1 MKKPVRMHGHF
12 LKGSD
17 MQNTRHTKS
26 EARSIAVRS
35 AKRAGV
41 WPLVI
46 ELFDDGGHYV
56 VSSHGRS
63 QTIKQSPIKGLFS
76 FCSFL
81 PCRAQWPQPASA
93 ACQSEP
99 SR

>member
-1 MKKPVRMHGHF
+1 MKKPVKMHGHF
-12 LKGSD
+12 LKGGD

-46 ELFDDGGHYV
+46 ECFDAGEHYV
-56 VSSHGRS
+56 VSSHTVGYR
-63 QTIKQSPIKGLFS
+63 P
-76 FCSFL
+76 
-81 PCRAQWPQPASA
+81 
-93 ACQSEP
+93 
-99 SR
+99 

>member
-1 MKKPVRMHGHF
+1 MKKPVKMHGHF

-46 ELFDDGGHYV
+46 ELFDAGGHYV
-56 VSSHGRS
+56 VSSHTVGHR
-63 QTIKQSPIKGLFS
+63 P
-76 FCSFL
+76 
-81 PCRAQWPQPASA
+81 
-93 ACQSEP
+93 
-99 SR
+99 

>member
-1 MKKPVRMHGHF
+1 MKKPVKMHGHF
-12 LKGSD
+12 LNGSD

-46 ELFDDGGHYV
+46 ECFDAGEYYV
-56 VSSHGRS
+56 VSSHTVGHR
-63 QTIKQSPIKGLFS
+63 P
-76 FCSFL
+76 
-81 PCRAQWPQPASA
+81 
-93 ACQSEP
+93 
-99 SR
+99 